1 MYSVGYLR
9 YTFYA
14 RYPVMSVFVLAKRRL
29 MVLDEQMGGGRRRRG
44 KAPKMLYFDRSTWH
58 GKKIIIKNK
67 IKRRRRR
74 CIGKE
79 KKHARRRWLRA
90 KRRLDVCAR
99 GPRVLAPDRP
109 RRPWKIRVLLLYVY
123 VYYYYCYYSR
133 FSYFFFRLPSEL
145 GTYYSP
151 VQRWN
156 CKIKTLLVFPQT
168 SFDFMLFCFSVQV
181 QYYCTFVKGRRRNR
195 KQIQIGFGL
204 TVLFVC
210 NFLTSCIRTIH
221 IRGRW

>member
-99 GPRVLAPDRP
+99 ARVDLVSWHRTDHADLERFA
-109 RRPWKIRVLLLYVY
+109 
-123 VYYYYCYYSR
+123 YYYYM
-133 FSYFFFRLPSEL
+133 
-145 GTYYSP
+145 
-151 VQRWN
+151 
-156 CKIKTLLVFPQT
+156 
-168 SFDFMLFCFSVQV
+168 FMFIIIIVIIHV
-181 QYYCTFVKGRRRNR
+181 
-195 KQIQIGFGL
+195 
-204 TVLFVC
+204 
-210 NFLTSCIRTIH
+210 FLTFFSDYRQSWELIIILYNVEIVKLKRYWFSHKLLLILCYSVFLYRSNIIAH
-221 IRGRW
+221 L